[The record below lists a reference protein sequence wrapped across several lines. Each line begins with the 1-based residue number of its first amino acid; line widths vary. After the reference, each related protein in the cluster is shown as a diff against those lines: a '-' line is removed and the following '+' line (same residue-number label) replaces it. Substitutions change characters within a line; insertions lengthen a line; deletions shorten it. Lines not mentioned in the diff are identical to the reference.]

1 MAEDLVK
8 DYHNPV
14 VQVSQLGCKQFGST
28 VHQNAELIKFVTY
41 TDGPF
46 LIHNSR
52 VEVEDRVRGW
62 REAHWVGLRPVSV
75 RRERMKPVIDAYDSG
90 LLIVNCVMASH

>member
-1 MAEDLVK
+1 M
-8 DYHNPV
+8 
-14 VQVSQLGCKQFGST
+14 
-28 VHQNAELIKFVTY
+28 
-41 TDGPF
+41 
-46 LIHNSR
+46 
-52 VEVEDRVRGW
+52 EDRVRGW